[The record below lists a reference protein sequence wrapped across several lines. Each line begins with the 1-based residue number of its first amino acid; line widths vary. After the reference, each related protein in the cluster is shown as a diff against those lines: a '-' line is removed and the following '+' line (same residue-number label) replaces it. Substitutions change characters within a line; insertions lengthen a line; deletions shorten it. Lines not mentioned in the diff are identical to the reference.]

1 MDFQAEAQKKLGRTI
16 KDLEDVRQAMVM
28 MEAIRKQY
36 IDIDMSLG
44 PIEVCNR
51 PTYLF
56 CLFWLKIIPLCKV
69 LNTTFS
75 FPSISLFL
83 Y

>member
-1 MDFQAEAQKKLGRTI
+1 MAFQEEAQKKLGRSI

-44 PIEVCNR
+44 PIEVCNFQMY
-51 PTYLF
+51 PWFYF
-56 CLFWLKIIPLCKV
+56 G
-69 LNTTFS
+69 
-75 FPSISLFL
+75 
-83 Y
+83 

>member
-44 PIEVCNR
+44 PIEVCN
-51 PTYLF
+51 
-56 CLFWLKIIPLCKV
+56 K
-69 LNTTFS
+69 
-75 FPSISLFL
+75 
-83 Y
+83 

>member
-44 PIEVCNR
+44 PIEVCY
-51 PTYLF
+51 PFFLF
-56 CLFWLKIIPLCKV
+56 GLKIFQYIKLLK
-69 LNTTFS
+69 T
-75 FPSISLFL
+75 
-83 Y
+83 